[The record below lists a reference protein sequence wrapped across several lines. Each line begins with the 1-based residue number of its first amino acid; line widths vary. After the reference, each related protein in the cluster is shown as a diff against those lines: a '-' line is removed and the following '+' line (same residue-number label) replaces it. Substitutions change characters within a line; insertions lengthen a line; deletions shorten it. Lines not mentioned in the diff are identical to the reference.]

1 MMVIEKHKWWTPE
14 EDEELLRFMRKGL
27 EEGFQVKY
35 LAEQFAQKH
44 PDLTPEQVRAHY
56 YQLINSTFP
65 FKNYT
70 VRGWTTEE
78 EQFMMQYIKENEK
91 KKKKLELFK
100 EIADILKKNPQAVA
114 SRYYFLIEKQ
124 KESSQPPN
132 PLSAEQLFDVLLNK
146 VREEIGEVREYIEY
160 ISQLEDKDRE
170 IIKLKKRIKELEE
183 ENKQLREKLQTHKK
197 ND

>member
-1 MMVIEKHKWWTPE
+1 MVVEKHKWWTPE
-14 EDEELLRFMRKGL
+14 EDEELLQFMKKGL
-27 EEGFQVKY
+27 EEGLQVKY
-35 LAEQFAQKH
+35 LAEQFAQMH

-91 KKKKLELFK
+91 RKKKLELFK
-100 EIADILKKNPQAVA
+100 EVANILKKNPQAVA

-124 KESSQPPN
+124 KESSTPTTN
-132 PLSAEQLFDVLLNK
+132 NFISENLFDILLNR
-146 VREEIGEVREYIEY
+146 VREEIEEVREYIEY
-160 ISQLEDKDRE
+160 VSQLEDKDKE
-170 IIKLKKRIKELEE
+170 IIKLKKRIEELEV
-183 ENKQLREKLQTHKK
+183 ENKRLREQLQQDKK
-197 ND
+197 NN